1 MTRCLSFREIQGQ
14 RENKR
19 CIWYISLNAEIV
31 IEIIITLQAFFFSPP
46 PPSSS
51 CSFLTLRMLKYAL
64 VHKSINHHT
73 LILNKIPRR
82 IKLQHL
88 ETLCE
93 RAYVMRKRVS
103 RYTVPRYIAIK
114 TEKLAREISSSFPP
128 LDRWP
133 SFNRS
138 TATM

>member
-31 IEIIITLQAFFFSPP
+31 IEIIITFQAFFL
-46 PPSSS
+46 SSS
-51 CSFLTLRMLKYAL
+51 SSSSSFLTLRMLKYAL

-114 TEKLAREISSSFPP
+114 TEKLAREISSSSPP